1 MTNIKEKSCGTV
13 VYHKKNKG
21 YEFLLLHYP
30 EGHWDFPKG
39 HVEEGE
45 SETETAIR
53 ELAEETG
60 IKDGKIQHGFREPM
74 HYFFRNND
82 NLISKNVIFFL
93 VEASDQDVEI
103 SHEHQNFLWL
113 SYKEAYK
120 KITFDNAK
128 EILKKAFEFLTR

>member
-1 MTNIKEKSCGTV
+1 MTSIKEKSCGTV

-60 IKDGKIQHGFREPM
+60 IKDGKIQKDFRESM
-74 HYFFRNND
+74 HYFFRNNG
-82 NLISKNVIFFL
+82 NLISKDVIFFL

-103 SHEHQNFLWL
+103 SHEHQNFMWL
-113 SYKEAYK
+113 SYKEAYQ